1 MCWKMPSVQTPSIA
15 GSQLVP
21 KTDAKEPESPLVA
34 GSEDTYNQKK
44 GRQQLTI
51 QRSSDK
57 NSKSGYNAMNY

>member
-21 KTDAKEPESPLVA
+21 KTDAKEPESPMLA
-34 GSEDTYNQKK
+34 GSEDTFNLKK

-51 QRSSDK
+51 QRTSDK
-57 NSKSGYNAMNY
+57 DSKSGYSAMNY